1 MQGFS
6 LALTLLVLISPMP
19 LGYNLGANGA
29 VSNGSEETVG
39 AAGLDAMASGGLD
52 AGVPSFAKVS
62 EVFQVCLVEPVETPP
77 DGPKGAPAQLPGYAA
92 IPQERG

>member
-1 MQGFS
+1 LRRKFYSILAVRSFFYFRTSMQGFS

-62 EVFQVCLVEPVETPP
+62 EVFQVCLVEPV
-77 DGPKGAPAQLPGYAA
+77 
-92 IPQERG
+92 